1 MSNIV
6 YLKSFRINEK
16 YMMFIQYFKYKLLKF
31 AVIKE
36 ACLAQI
42 CQKIVFSCY
51 PPCLLYWYI
60 FRALAFQLFS
70 SHMYLSCSHGKV
82 EWFDF
87 QKLDL

>member
-6 YLKSFRINEK
+6 YLKSFHINKK
-16 YMMFIQYFKYKLLKF
+16 YMMFIQFFKYKLLKF

-51 PPCLLYWYI
+51 PPCLLYWY
-60 FRALAFQLFS
+60 FS
-70 SHMYLSCSHGKV
+70 GLLPFNSFPHICICPVHMGK
-82 EWFDF
+82 WNGLIS
-87 QKLDL
+87 KN